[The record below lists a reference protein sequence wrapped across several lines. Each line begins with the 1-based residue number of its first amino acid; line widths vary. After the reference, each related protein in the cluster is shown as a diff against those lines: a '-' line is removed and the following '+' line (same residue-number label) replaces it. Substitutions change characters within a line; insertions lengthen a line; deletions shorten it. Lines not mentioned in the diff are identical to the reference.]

1 MEPIYSSVD
10 TPSVVEPR
18 QEEEKPFSKP
28 EKSESFKPQGRPLNF
43 KPIDKTVMEK
53 HYTEQA
59 KEIKDADLDQKGIEN
74 TKEF

>member
-1 MEPIYSSVD
+1 
-10 TPSVVEPR
+10 
-18 QEEEKPFSKP
+18 
-28 EKSESFKPQGRPLNF
+28 
-43 KPIDKTVMEK
+43 MEK